1 MLPSGKF
8 LASLVFGAVIGAMI
22 TLLCVKKWE
31 KKVAA
36 ARGKRG
42 KNKNQRNMMRGSDKK
57 K

>member
-22 TLLCVKKWE
+22 TLLCVKMWE

-42 KNKNQRNMMRGSDKK
+42 KKESEEHDERF
-57 K
+57 